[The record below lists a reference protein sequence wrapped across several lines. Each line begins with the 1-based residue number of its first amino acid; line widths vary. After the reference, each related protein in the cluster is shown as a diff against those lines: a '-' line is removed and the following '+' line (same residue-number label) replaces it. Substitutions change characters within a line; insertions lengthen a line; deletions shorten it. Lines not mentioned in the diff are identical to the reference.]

1 MNTFKASWSSP
12 SNIAL
17 VKYWGKYPV
26 QIPANPSVSFT
37 LSKSFSTLSIIAGP
51 SDTKEMNVD
60 FYFENELNE
69 KFKIKIVKFLS
80 TQLERFP
87 WILDYHLIMHSV
99 NTFPHSSGIASSA
112 SSMSALN
119 LAMLSLDQQITGHT
133 WPSED
138 FYKEA
143 SDLSRQ
149 ASGSAARSVYPMLA
163 TWGEIDTISDSS
175 NLFARPVDK
184 KDVAPIFHDYCDS
197 IIIVD
202 AGEKSVSS
210 RAGHALMETHP
221 FKEERYKRA
230 RYNLTRLMAAMSVG
244 DLETFIEVVEEEAL
258 MLHSMMMTSIPSYI
272 LLKPDS
278 LLLIE
283 KIKEFRNVQKIPV
296 CFTIDAGPN
305 IHLLYPAEHKS
316 RVQTWLASEFS
327 RFEIIHDEVGNG
339 PKKIQEEN

>member
-1 MNTFKASWSSP
+1 MDTFKVSWTSP

-37 LSKSFSTLSIIAGP
+37 LSKALTKLSIIAEE
-51 SDTKEMNVD
+51 SSAKEINVD

-69 KFKIKIVKFLS
+69 KFKVKIVKFLS

-87 WILDYHLIMHSV
+87 WLLDFHLIMHSE

-119 LAMLSLDQQITGHT
+119 LALLSLDQEITGHKSR
-133 WPSED
+133 PED
-138 FYKEA
+138 FFKEA

-149 ASGSAARSVYPMLA
+149 ASGSAGRSVYPMLA
-163 TWGEIDTISDSS
+163 TWGEIDSIMDSS

-184 KDVAPIFHDYCDS
+184 NDVAPIFHNYCDS
-197 IIIVD
+197 IVIVD

-221 FKEERYKRA
+221 FAEQRYARA
-230 RYNLTRLMAAMSVG
+230 RYNLAKLLVAMKDG
-244 DLETFIEVVEEEAL
+244 DMKTFIEVVEEEAL
-258 MLHSMMMTSIPSYI
+258 MLHSMMMTSVPSYI

-278 LLLIE
+278 LMLIE

-305 IHLLYPAEHKS
+305 IHLLYPAEHKAA
-316 RVQTWLASEFS
+316 VQAWLTSEFS
-327 RFEIIHDEVGNG
+327 SYQIIHDEVGNG
-339 PKKIQEEN
+339 PVHLKD

>member
-1 MNTFKASWSSP
+1 LDTFKASWTSP

-37 LSKSFSTLSIIAGP
+37 LSKSLSKLSIIAEP
-51 SDTKEMNVD
+51 SSSKELNVD

-69 KFKIKIVKFLS
+69 KFQVKIVKFLN

-87 WILDYHLIMHSV
+87 WLLDFHLIIHSE

-119 LAMLSLDQQITGHT
+119 LALLSLDQDITGHIPLT
-133 WPSED
+133 ED
-138 FYKEA
+138 FFKEA

-163 TWGEIDTISDSS
+163 TWGEIDSIMDSS

-184 KDVAPIFHDYCDS
+184 KDVDPIFHNYCDS

-221 FKEERYKRA
+221 FAEQRYARA
-230 RYNLTRLMAAMSVG
+230 RFNLARLLVAMKDG
-244 DLETFIEVVEEEAL
+244 DMKTFIEVVEEEAL

-278 LLLIE
+278 LMLIE

-305 IHLLYPAEHKS
+305 IHLLYPAVHKTA
-316 RVQTWLASEFS
+316 VQAWLASDFGH
-327 RFEIIHDEVGNG
+327 FKIIHDEVGNG
-339 PKKIQEEN
+339 PEHLKD

>member
-1 MNTFKASWSSP
+1 MDTFKATWSSP

-26 QIPANPSVSFT
+26 QIPANPSISFT
-37 LSKSFSTLSIIAGP
+37 LSKSFSKLSIIAEP
-51 SDTKEMNVD
+51 VSSKEINVD

-69 KFKIKIVKFLS
+69 KFKVKIVKFLS

-87 WILDYHLIMHSV
+87 WLLDFHLIIHSE

-119 LAMLSLDQQITGHT
+119 LALLSLDQDITGHMPPT
-133 WPSED
+133 ED
-138 FYKEA
+138 FFKEA

-149 ASGSAARSVYPMLA
+149 ASGSAGRSVYPMLA
-163 TWGEIDTISDSS
+163 TWGEIDSIMDSS
-175 NLFARPVDK
+175 NLFARSVDK
-184 KDVAPIFHDYCDS
+184 KDVDPIFHNYCDS

-210 RAGHALMETHP
+210 RAGHALMQTHP
-221 FKEERYKRA
+221 FAEQRYARA
-230 RYNLTRLMAAMSVG
+230 RFNLARLLVAMKDG
-244 DLETFIEVVEEEAL
+244 DMKTFIEVVEEEAL

-278 LLLIE
+278 LMLIE
-283 KIKEFRNVQKIPV
+283 KIKEFRNVQNIPV

-305 IHLLYPAEHKS
+305 IHLLYPTEHKTA
-316 RVQTWLASEFS
+316 VQSWLASDFGQ
-327 RFEIIHDEVGNG
+327 FNIIHDEVGNG
-339 PKKIQEEN
+339 PEHLKD

>member
-37 LSKSFSTLSIIAGP
+37 LSKSLSTLSIIAEP
-51 SDTKEMNVD
+51 SFTKELNVD

-69 KFKIKIVKFLS
+69 KFKTKIVKYLS
-80 TQLERFP
+80 TQVERFP
-87 WILDYHLIMHSV
+87 WIMHFHLIMHSV

-119 LAMLSLDQQITGHT
+119 LAMLSLDEQITGHKA
-133 WPSED
+133 PSED
-138 FYKEA
+138 FFKEA

-163 TWGEIDTISDSS
+163 TWGEIDSISDSS
-175 NLFARPVDK
+175 NLFALPVDK

-210 RAGHALMETHP
+210 RAGHALMENHP
-221 FKEERYKRA
+221 FKEVRYERA
-230 RYNLTRLMAAMSVG
+230 RFNLARLMKAMSVG

-258 MLHSMMMTSIPSYI
+258 MLHSMMMTSVPSYI

-278 LLLIE
+278 LMLIE

-305 IHLLYPAEHKS
+305 IHLLYPSAHKTT
-316 RVQTWLASEFS
+316 VQNWLASEFG
-327 RFEIIHDEVGNG
+327 RFTIIHDEVGDG
-339 PKKIQEEN
+339 PVRLKD

>member
-1 MNTFKASWSSP
+1 LDTFKVSWTSP

-37 LSKSFSTLSIIAGP
+37 LAKSLSKLSIIAERE
-51 SDTKEMNVD
+51 SSKEINVD

-69 KFKIKIVKFLS
+69 KFKVKILKFLS
-80 TQLERFP
+80 TQIERFP
-87 WILDYHLIMHSV
+87 WLLDFHLIIHSE

-112 SSMSALN
+112 SSMSALI
-119 LAMLSLDQQITGHT
+119 LALLSLDQQITGHIPHT
-133 WPSED
+133 ED

-149 ASGSAARSVYPMLA
+149 ASGSAGRSVYPMLA
-163 TWGEIDTISDSS
+163 TWGEIDSIQDSS
-175 NLFARPVDK
+175 QLFARPVEK
-184 KDVAPIFHDYCDS
+184 NDVNPIFHNYCDS

-221 FKEERYKRA
+221 FAEQRYARA
-230 RYNLTRLMAAMSVG
+230 RYNLARLLVALKDG
-244 DLETFIEVVEEEAL
+244 DMQTFIEVVEEEAL
-258 MLHSMMMTSIPSYI
+258 MLHSMMMTSVPSYI

-278 LLLIE
+278 LMLID
-283 KIKEFRNVQKIPV
+283 KIKEFRNNQKIPV

-305 IHLLYPAEHKS
+305 IHLLYPAVHKTAI
-316 RVQTWLASEFS
+316 QTWLSSEFD
-327 RFEIIHDEVGNG
+327 RFKIIHDEVGNG
-339 PKKIQEEN
+339 PELLKD